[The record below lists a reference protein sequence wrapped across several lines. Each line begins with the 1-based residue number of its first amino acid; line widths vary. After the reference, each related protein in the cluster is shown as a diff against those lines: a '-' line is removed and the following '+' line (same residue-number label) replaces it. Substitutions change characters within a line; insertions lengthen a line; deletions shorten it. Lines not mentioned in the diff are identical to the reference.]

1 MAHLTNDQCRSYAA
15 DGYLVLQGAI
25 PAAVLDSFVRV
36 LEAEVECRAQAMYAQ
51 GEISDLFSDEPF
63 ATRWCRLRQERGG
76 QDEHTTW
83 HACVFSRALYD
94 LWTHAAILD
103 VVESLLGSEI
113 QVSGDWLLRPKLPA
127 EGVAGLPWHQDS
139 GYMKDT
145 GQYHWPTVWVPLVPV
160 SEENGAMEFLP
171 GTHRLPIREH
181 GDKELVTGHRT
192 PQHDPSV
199 GREVVTMSMDR
210 GDFVIFHNH
219 LFHRSTVGG
228 APAVLGEGQLAAWK
242 ESLGADTAK
251 WWRGHLRALRQNDA
265 AGAKRA
271 DSGWGSVER
280 AAVGAAWRIPI
291 PAQVRG
297 MVVGTLE
304 VEWPPRH
311 DSERAATSGP
321 DTGATAAAAS
331 SCAPAPD
338 PTS

>member
-1 MAHLTNDQCRSYAA
+1 MSATFCTPCTSPSSTRRSYRPTVA
-15 DGYLVLQGAI
+15 DPEGLFFSYEEYRSDPPDLYNVEMLALLNEDTSQSAHRVQRRGRQGPLSPRLTI
-25 PAAVLDSFVRV
+25 PG
-36 LEAEVECRAQAMYAQ
+36 C
-51 GEISDLFSDEPF
+51 G
-63 ATRWCRLRQERGG
+63 RLRQPQR
-76 QDEHTTW
+76 
-83 HACVFSRALYD
+83 V
-94 LWTHAAILD
+94 AA
-103 VVESLLGSEI
+103 
-113 QVSGDWLLRPKLPA
+113 
-127 EGVAGLPWHQDS
+127 
-139 GYMKDT
+139 
-145 GQYHWPTVWVPLVPV
+145 
-160 SEENGAMEFLP
+160 
-171 GTHRLPIREH
+171 
-181 GDKELVTGHRT
+181 
-192 PQHDPSV
+192 
-199 GREVVTMSMDR
+199 
-210 GDFVIFHNH
+210 
-219 LFHRSTVGG
+219 
-228 APAVLGEGQLAAWK
+228 AVLGEGQLAAWK

>member
-1 MAHLTNDQCRSYAA
+1 MILSVASAGSPNCA
-15 DGYLVLQGAI
+15 
-25 PAAVLDSFVRV
+25 AAVINCSRRSSMPFLPLFEPLATTTNRPPSRRV
-36 LEAEVECRAQAMYAQ
+36 LSGIDFPTSSLSRAGSPDLPDLNCQHVSVEPSQGSGVVGRSDQPSHPSSAALISVLTIGRGDPQRQAWACNNLPMSSFKSVSSRATMRAGETWSAFRYIPESLTASLLYHMGETAQA
-51 GEISDLFSDEPF
+51 P
-63 ATRWCRLRQERGG
+63 
-76 QDEHTTW
+76 
-83 HACVFSRALYD
+83 
-94 LWTHAAILD
+94 
-103 VVESLLGSEI
+103 
-113 QVSGDWLLRPKLPA
+113 
-127 EGVAGLPWHQDS
+127 
-139 GYMKDT
+139 DT
-145 GQYHWPTVWVPLVPV
+145 
-160 SEENGAMEFLP
+160 
-171 GTHRLPIREH
+171 
-181 GDKELVTGHRT
+181 
-192 PQHDPSV
+192 
-199 GREVVTMSMDR
+199 VVT
-210 GDFVIFHNH
+210 
-219 LFHRSTVGG
+219 
-228 APAVLGEGQLAAWK
+228 AVLGEGQLAAWK

>member
-1 MAHLTNDQCRSYAA
+1 MAS
-15 DGYLVLQGAI
+15 QGCLETD
-25 PAAVLDSFVRV
+25 PA
-36 LEAEVECRAQAMYAQ
+36 
-51 GEISDLFSDEPF
+51 
-63 ATRWCRLRQERGG
+63 
-76 QDEHTTW
+76 
-83 HACVFSRALYD
+83 
-94 LWTHAAILD
+94 
-103 VVESLLGSEI
+103 
-113 QVSGDWLLRPKLPA
+113 
-127 EGVAGLPWHQDS
+127 
-139 GYMKDT
+139 
-145 GQYHWPTVWVPLVPV
+145 
-160 SEENGAMEFLP
+160 
-171 GTHRLPIREH
+171 
-181 GDKELVTGHRT
+181 GHRT
-192 PQHDPSV
+192 GRLFADIDPAELLDSLSEV
-199 GREVVTMSMDR
+199 AVTYNLSAGQAAIDHVMMPHSSTPNRSEHWRRVLIFRCLDADRELGPGTY
-210 GDFVIFHNH
+210 H
-219 LFHRSTVGG
+219 
-228 APAVLGEGQLAAWK
+228 AAVLGEGQLAAWK

>member
-15 DGYLVLQGAI
+15 DGYLVMQGAI

-219 LFHRSTVGG
+219 LFHRSTIGG
-228 APAVLGEGQLAAWK
+228 APSVRWSIDFRFSPAGTPIG
-242 ESLGADTAK
+242 D
-251 WWRGHLRALRQNDA
+251 HLWFHGMRHVVRSAQDPNQIPSWQEVMALWERSRQ
-265 AGAKRA
+265 R
-271 DSGWGSVER
+271 
-280 AAVGAAWRIPI
+280 
-291 PAQVRG
+291 
-297 MVVGTLE
+297 
-304 VEWPPRH
+304 
-311 DSERAATSGP
+311 TSSP
-321 DTGATAAAAS
+321 
-331 SCAPAPD
+331 
-338 PTS
+338 

>member
-1 MAHLTNDQCRSYAA
+1 MLGDVLQARIREYAPANAIEQENMLAELMQHYVLASLSRSGLFSAAMFHGGTCLRIFHSMNRFSEDLDFLLKQPDRRFAWEPHLKRIAA
-15 DGYLVLQGAI
+15 DCESEG
-25 PAAVLDSFVRV
+25 
-36 LEAEVECRAQAMYAQ
+36 
-51 GEISDLFSDEPF
+51 
-63 ATRWCRLRQERGG
+63 LR
-76 QDEHTTW
+76 
-83 HACVFSRALYD
+83 F
-94 LWTHAAILD
+94 
-103 VVESLLGSEI
+103 EI
-113 QVSGDWLLRPKLPA
+113 QDKNQAVGAVRKA
-127 EGVAGLPWHQDS
+127 FVKTDS
-139 GYMKDT
+139 IG
-145 GQYHWPTVWVPLVPV
+145 
-160 SEENGAMEFLP
+160 S
-171 GTHRLPIREH
+171 
-181 GDKELVTGHRT
+181 
-192 PQHDPSV
+192 
-199 GREVVTMSMDR
+199 VVTLDLPFERVSSKKIRIKLEIDVNPPH
-210 GDFVIFHNH
+210 GSSFETSYLSFP
-219 LFHRSTVGG
+219 TT
-228 APAVLGEGQLAAWK
+228 APITTQTLSSGFGTKAHALLCRRYVKGRDWYAAVLGEGQLAAWK

>member
-1 MAHLTNDQCRSYAA
+1 MRCLLAGTGL
-15 DGYLVLQGAI
+15 
-25 PAAVLDSFVRV
+25 
-36 LEAEVECRAQAMYAQ
+36 AQAVGATDRQ
-51 GEISDLFSDEPF
+51 VGFGGACLGVAAPCRFQRGHAIRRESHSQAAFNRFESRNEGSIFVTSDGV
-63 ATRWCRLRQERGG
+63 Q
-76 QDEHTTW
+76 
-83 HACVFSRALYD
+83 
-94 LWTHAAILD
+94 LWRHAA
-103 VVESLLGSEI
+103 
-113 QVSGDWLLRPKLPA
+113 
-127 EGVAGLPWHQDS
+127 
-139 GYMKDT
+139 
-145 GQYHWPTVWVPLVPV
+145 
-160 SEENGAMEFLP
+160 
-171 GTHRLPIREH
+171 
-181 GDKELVTGHRT
+181 
-192 PQHDPSV
+192 
-199 GREVVTMSMDR
+199 
-210 GDFVIFHNH
+210 
-219 LFHRSTVGG
+219 
-228 APAVLGEGQLAAWK
+228 AVLGEGQLAAWK

>member
-1 MAHLTNDQCRSYAA
+1 MQVSKDLVAA
-15 DGYLVLQGAI
+15 SATPLVL
-25 PAAVLDSFVRV
+25 
-36 LEAEVECRAQAMYAQ
+36 
-51 GEISDLFSDEPF
+51 
-63 ATRWCRLRQERGG
+63 
-76 QDEHTTW
+76 
-83 HACVFSRALYD
+83 
-94 LWTHAAILD
+94 AILQEG
-103 VVESLLGSEI
+103 ESYGYAIQKRVAELSGGEFTWTDGMLYPLLHRLER
-113 QVSGDWLLRPKLPA
+113 L
-127 EGVAGLPWHQDS
+127 
-139 GYMKDT
+139 GYI
-145 GQYHWPTVWVPLVPV
+145 GARWGV
-160 SEENGAMEFLP
+160 SE
-171 GTHRLPIREH
+171 
-181 GDKELVTGHRT
+181 TGRKRKYYRIT
-192 PQHDPSV
+192 
-199 GREVVTMSMDR
+199 
-210 GDFVIFHNH
+210 
-219 LFHRSTVGG
+219 
-228 APAVLGEGQLAAWK
+228 PAVLGEGQLAAWK